1 MEPIFAR
8 LGVLHQSR
16 NFGNG
21 GLGTAHNGI
30 AAGSTYGPDVDLLM
44 WDSGMT
50 EGRDAHVL
58 DMFARQVRQKFCCCW
73 SFCIFVK
80 NKVTRFVW
88 WRVKT
93 LQRLFNTL
101 HFPNI

>member
-50 EGRDAHVL
+50 EGRDTAVL
-58 DMFARQVRQKFCCCW
+58 DMFARQVRQKICCCW
-73 SFCIFVK
+73 SCCILPK
-80 NKVTRFVW
+80 NAVACAVDGKD
-88 WRVKT
+88 
-93 LQRLFNTL
+93 
-101 HFPNI
+101 